1 MLKQKIKK
9 LEHAGLQS
17 KTQVNK
23 LQEATN
29 CGFSTLQVAFTVK
42 LTEMKAYI
50 NWRVLEATSQQ
61 GKLKEEEGKGIGNG
75 KNGDDMEIVE
85 AVKASLLAFSDNNLK
100 VGPCLF
106 TSWL

>member
-29 CGFSTLQVAFTVK
+29 CGFSTLQVAFT
-42 LTEMKAYI
+42 EMKAYI

-61 GKLKEEEGKGIGNG
+61 GKLKEEEGIAIGNG